1 MCVCDGGTGTY
12 VFEFE
17 LLTVKH
23 TDKKLVLAKAE
34 TKDKE
39 SARQLCQVSLFFS
52 CLQWSNLPPSSFS
65 SSFIL
70 FFPIAFSP
78 SLRSK
83 MGQIQPYVTF
93 LFLNIF
99 LCISVVHPPQSM
111 FKFTANL
118 SHPVSPFLSI
128 SLSFSSLPTFFFFG
142 SYVAVVINHHSVC
155 L

>member
-1 MCVCDGGTGTY
+1 MGGRDGRTGTY

-23 TDKKLVLAKAE
+23 TDKKLVLTKAE

-52 CLQWSNLPPSSFS
+52 CLQWSNLPPSSS

-99 LCISVVHPPQSM
+99 LCISVVHPLYVYVQIHSQP
-111 FKFTANL
+111 L
-118 SHPVSPFLSI
+118 SSCLTFPLH
-128 SLSFSSLPTFFFFG
+128 LSFLFLPPHFFFFFG